1 MEHIEKVPKTRA
13 RKLPAESPAEAK
25 PAVRRRK
32 KVAIAHEE
40 RHGMI
45 ADAAYFRSQKRGA
58 SEQGD
63 HFADWLAAEAEI
75 DAIISGSQR

>member
-1 MEHIEKVPKTRA
+1 MEHTEKLPKTRA
-13 RKLPAESPAEAK
+13 KKSPAESPAEAK

-32 KVAIAHEE
+32 NIAIAHQE

-75 DAIISGSQR
+75 DAIISDSRR